1 MDKVDKDKE
10 DLKNER
16 WKKLIYSLI
25 VFIFVYKFTCMQMM
39 KTEVAW
45 ISTLGNNMN
54 EYYDAV
60 KDVIGAFIAAAVA
73 NKSFSL

>member
-1 MDKVDKDKE
+1 MNKVDKDKE

-25 VFIFVYKFTCMQMM
+25 IFIFVYKFTCMQMI

-45 ISTLGNNMN
+45 ISNLGSNMN
-54 EYYDAV
+54 EYYDVV

>member
-25 VFIFVYKFTCMQMM
+25 VLYLY
-39 KTEVAW
+39 
-45 ISTLGNNMN
+45 ISLL
-54 EYYDAV
+54 V
-60 KDVIGAFIAAAVA
+60 CK
-73 NKSFSL
+73 